1 MKNEKS
7 ENNCK
12 TGWRYHFKKP
22 IGFLAIL
29 PACLLYVV
37 FVLDW
42 ILYFKSYLFISTIIM
57 LSPLVLIPICV
68 ITAVCQLIKKN
79 VKNFIFLLVPL
90 IITTLLFSFPYLDHA
105 IESHSR
111 YQAEFLIQK
120 YLYIPEI
127 AAISSGK
134 EPGVTY
140 KEWSIPSG
148 RPNMNFW
155 IVYDVTDNIAKKNGL
170 HIPDGPY
177 TNECMVYHLEGHFYM
192 MSMFYGGMI
201 WY

>member
-1 MKNEKS
+1 MKNEKL

-12 TGWRYHFKKP
+12 TGWRYHLKRP
-22 IGFLAIL
+22 ISFLAIL
-29 PACLLYVV
+29 PACLLYIDM
-37 FVLDW
+37 VLGW
-42 ILYFKSYLFISTIIM
+42 ILMFKSYLFISYIV
-57 LSPLVLIPICV
+57 LFAPLILIPACV
-68 ITAVCQLIKKN
+68 IIAARQLIKKN
-79 VKNFIFLLVPL
+79 IKNFVFIMAPL
-90 IITTLLFSFPYLDHA
+90 IISGIFFSFPNFTDTVM
-105 IESHSR
+105 SHSR
-111 YQAEFLIQK
+111 YQAEFLVQK
-120 YLYIPEI
+120 YLYVPEI
-127 AAISSGK
+127 AAISNGK

-170 HIPDGPY
+170 NIPDGPY